1 MSATRSELDRRVSLV
16 SAHGPADAS
25 DTALMRRVAAL
36 IRLSEDRQFAHV
48 MNVSNNLVT
57 IKQNIDADLA
67 GIHLALQSGAK

>member
-1 MSATRSELDRRVSLV
+1 
-16 SAHGPADAS
+16 
-25 DTALMRRVAAL
+25 
-36 IRLSEDRQFAHV
+36 